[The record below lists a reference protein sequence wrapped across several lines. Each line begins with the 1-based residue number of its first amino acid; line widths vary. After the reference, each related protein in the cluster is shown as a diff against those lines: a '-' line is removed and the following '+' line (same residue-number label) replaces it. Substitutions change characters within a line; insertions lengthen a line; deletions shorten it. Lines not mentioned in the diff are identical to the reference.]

1 MKTIIDENGKWEVQ
15 EDIGSISRRLIE
27 PSEKY
32 IDEHPEEFVQQP

>member
-1 MKTIIDENGKWEVQ
+1 MEILIDEYGKWEVQ

-32 IDEHPEEFVQQP
+32 IEEHPEEFITET